1 MMSEVV
7 STFVNVDRGKSKY
20 LFFLVRVNDYESTI
34 KEEIEKNWLPFGE
47 ALGVNGTAVKAYDQ
61 KKNSTYGEV
70 TKKPWPAK
78 LLDQMWSARDG
89 FMLIIEKS
97 FVEFDP
103 TSDRWSII
111 WFSDFSKD
119 PGSIYKTFDSLAKKA
134 SNGEDIFHWVASLS
148 KKVKNAKYRSY
159 FDVKPG
165 IFGVTLNAKAL
176 LEDL

>member
-1 MMSEVV
+1 MSEVV

-70 TKKPWPAK
+70 TKKPWPTK

-89 FMLIIEKS
+89 FMLITEKS
-97 FVEFDP
+97 FIEFDP

-119 PGSIYKTFDSLAKKA
+119 PGSISKLLILLPRRQATERTSFTGLPRFRKRS
-134 SNGEDIFHWVASLS
+134 SSLS
-148 KKVKNAKYRSY
+148 S
-159 FDVKPG
+159 
-165 IFGVTLNAKAL
+165 
-176 LEDL
+176 